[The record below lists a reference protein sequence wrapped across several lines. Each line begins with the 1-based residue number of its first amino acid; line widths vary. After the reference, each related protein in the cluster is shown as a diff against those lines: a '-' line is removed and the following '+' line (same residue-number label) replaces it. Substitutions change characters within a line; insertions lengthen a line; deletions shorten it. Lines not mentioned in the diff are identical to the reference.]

1 MIIVVHALLEE
12 HKNELLAEI
21 NKIRVENGIQEKNI
35 IVINIPKTLENPKI
49 LALSE
54 TAVSSTGLKNE
65 LLAKSR
71 EIQADIHEEIIL
83 ENLPEMIEIHEKSIL
98 PENNISLEE
107 SRARNYHTKNMVQ
120 QFNSAQQYHHKRTY
134 YNSRTRRR

>member
-12 HKNELLAEI
+12 YKNELLAEI

-35 IVINIPKTLENPKI
+35 VIINIPKTLENPKI
-49 LALSE
+49 LVLSE

-65 LLAKSR
+65 LLAKSH

-83 ENLPEMIEIHEKSIL
+83 ENLPEMIENPGNLIL

-107 SRARNYHTKNMVQ
+107 SRARKYHTKNMVQ
-120 QFNSAQQYHHKRTY
+120 QFNRTQQKRIQRMYNNTRHK
-134 YNSRTRRR
+134 

>member
-1 MIIVVHALLEE
+1 MIVVVHALLEE
-12 HKNELLAEI
+12 QKNEILAEI
-21 NKIRVENGIQEKNI
+21 TKFRIENGIQEKI
-35 IVINIPKTLENPKI
+35 IVINIPETLENPKI

-65 LLAKSR
+65 LLAKSH
-71 EIQADIHEEIIL
+71 EIRADIHEEIIL

-120 QFNSAQQYHHKRTY
+120 QFNRAQQYHHKRTY